1 MARTTLRTGRRVAMK
16 LPVSRTVGA
25 LPRLL
30 MALFGLALGACSTLP
45 APPQPVTAHLLH
57 DGHYPL
63 AAAPADR
70 DAVFEFSP
78 AMRAYANAELN
89 AAARLRDPR
98 QALLDALY
106 RQDKLRLRYDAGPTR
121 NAAQAFEARAGN
133 CLSLVIMTA
142 AFARHLGVPVSYQS
156 VQVEDTYSRSGG
168 LVLVS
173 HHVNL
178 VLGRRIQ
185 HSMFAG
191 NQNDDM
197 TVDFLPPDQ
206 LRGQRTQPLDERT
219 VLAMYFNNRAAEAL
233 AEDHGG
239 QSAQNARST
248 GSANSQAYAW
258 AREALRQDP
267 AFLPAIN
274 TLAVVYLR
282 DGHLAEAEGA
292 LRHVLAQAPLSISTL
307 SNLALLLERRGQTAE
322 ALAVRQ
328 RLAQL
333 QPDSPF
339 VLFDQAQQAMARGD
353 YALARE
359 LFQRELRRQPDQPDV
374 LLGAAQAE
382 WRLGD
387 AQRAAGLLQQA
398 LAHSRSARA
407 RDLYAGK
414 LAWLREQSSH

>member
-1 MARTTLRTGRRVAMK
+1 MALSVSHSAGTLPMLLKTMLKTV
-16 LPVSRTVGA
+16 PRTVLGTLLTAA
-25 LPRLL
+25 LV
-30 MALFGLALGACSTLP
+30 ACSTVPP
-45 APPQPVTAHLLH
+45 APLTVAPGLLH
-57 DGHYPL
+57 DGHYPQTT
-63 AAAPADR
+63 APADR
-70 DAVFEFSP
+70 DAVFELSP
-78 AMRAYANAELN
+78 AMRAYADTELN

-156 VQVEDTYSRSGG
+156 VQVDDTYSRSGG

-197 TVDFLPPDQ
+197 TVDFLPSDQ
-206 LRGQRTQPLDERT
+206 LRGQRTQVLDERT
-219 VLAMYFNNRAAEAL
+219 VLAMYYNNRAAEAL
-233 AEDHGG
+233 SEGHSGHP
-239 QSAQNARST
+239 QSL
-248 GSANSQAYAW
+248 AYAW
-258 AREALRQDP
+258 AREALRHDS

-282 DGHLAEAEGA
+282 DGHLAEAETA
-292 LRHVLAQAPLSISTL
+292 LRHVLTRAPFSTSTL
-307 SNLALLLERRGQTAE
+307 ANLALLLDRRGLPAQ
-322 ALAVRQ
+322 ALAAREQ
-328 RLAQL
+328 LAAL
-333 QPDSPF
+333 QPDGPF
-339 VLFDQAQQAMARGD
+339 VWFDQGQQAMARGD
-353 YALARE
+353 YAQARD

-374 LLGAAQAE
+374 LLGAAQAA

-387 AQRAAGLLQQA
+387 ATRAAGLLQQA
-398 LAHSRSARA
+398 LAFSSTAQA

-414 LAWLREQSSH
+414 LAWVQQQGAERPPR